1 MYRDFGTIF
10 VFIFI
15 GILLIYIPLLIQKL
29 LAPNNPNPDKQAT
42 YECGEESEG
51 SAWVQF
57 NIRFYVVALIFLIFD
72 VEVVFLFPWAI
83 VFIQQGLSKFP
94 VTLDDAE
101 AFGLPYLVWWV
112 VAYGETGAGIG
123 LLVGGLFA
131 AKLVSISFIPEFGD
145 MLTRF
150 SGITICSITTGIIWV
165 SQPESLL
172 DVILYDNLH
181 VFFWVC
187 GLYFALRG
195 NRT

>member
-1 MYRDFGTIF
+1 MQLSLKSVTTKIPEFCLSHW
-10 VFIFI
+10 
-15 GILLIYIPLLIQKL
+15 LLRVPL
-29 LAPNNPNPDKQAT
+29 
-42 YECGEESEG
+42 
-51 SAWVQF
+51 
-57 NIRFYVVALIFLIFD
+57 
-72 VEVVFLFPWAI
+72 AI

-94 VTLDDAE
+94 VSVEDAE
-101 AFGLPYLVWWV
+101 AFGLPFLVWWIV
-112 VAYGETGAGIG
+112 SYGELGAGIG
-123 LLVGGLFA
+123 LLIGGFFA
-131 AKLVSISFIPEFGD
+131 AKLISISFIPEFGD

-150 SGITICSITTGIIWV
+150 SGITICSITTGIIWI